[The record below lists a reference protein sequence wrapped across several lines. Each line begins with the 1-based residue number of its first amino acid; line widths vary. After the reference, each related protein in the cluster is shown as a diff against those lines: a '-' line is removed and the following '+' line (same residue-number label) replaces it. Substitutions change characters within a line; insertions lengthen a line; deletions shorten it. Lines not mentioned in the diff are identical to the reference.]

1 MDRIKRENIH
11 GRRVKGI
18 IKRLNYG
25 QLIIKKQVMN
35 NTFKYGRGIY
45 KILKILNY
53 EPVNNKEYQMNNAD
67 K

>member
-1 MDRIKRENIH
+1 MDRINRENIH
-11 GRRVKGI
+11 VRRVKGI

-35 NTFKYGRGIY
+35 NTFKYGRGIN